1 MKYSTL
7 VVEGLAK
14 VWLAMHGAAAEA
26 HLSTMIASM
35 SRSGYNSS
43 ARNYR
48 RILSTV
54 GTLRLTER
62 KSIPVHRALR
72 SASSR

>member
-1 MKYSTL
+1 MNFSAP

-26 HLSTMIASM
+26 HLSTMITSM
-35 SRSGYNSS
+35 RRSGYNTS
-43 ARNYR
+43 ARSYR
-48 RILSTV
+48 RILDAI
-54 GTLRLTER
+54 GALRLTER
-62 KSIPVHRALR
+62 KSKPVRRVAR

>member
-1 MKYSTL
+1 MKFSTP

-35 SRSGYNSS
+35 RRSGYNTS
-43 ARNYR
+43 ARSYR
-48 RILSTV
+48 RILNAI
-54 GTLRLTER
+54 GALRLTEH
-62 KSIPVHRALR
+62 KSKPVRRAAR